1 MTEIDA
7 ETQARFDTGNEIGEL
22 AMRYFGGG
30 TEVTNAYWDIKG
42 AIETTQKLIK
52 DGSDIIYEA
61 IAMHPIDG
69 GYSRID
75 ILKRVED
82 GDEWDL
88 IEVKSSTNVK
98 DYHLDDMAFQYHV
111 FYGAGYKIRKC
122 FMMVIDNGYVRDGD
136 IDPQT
141 LFRLEDI
148 SGEVFARQ
156 SEVESVAGQLG
167 YVLER
172 KKEPDV
178 SIGARCFAPFECDYR
193 DHCWKYVPDYSVY
206 NVFQKPKAEEISRKH
221 GAALE
226 KLPTDIR
233 PGGVKA
239 FDVNSYLSDETIIDQ
254 DSIRGF
260 LDQLQYPLYFL
271 DYETVN
277 EAIPLFDGTRPY
289 QQIPFQFSIHIQESL
304 GAELTHHE
312 YLHKEQSDPRKN
324 FTERLVDMCGQN
336 GSVIVYNQAFE
347 IARNNELAAEF
358 PEHAAA
364 IEAINTRII
373 DLLVPFKKRWLYKPE
388 QKSSAS
394 IKAVLPA
401 FTDLSYDGL
410 EIVNGSEAMLQYGSF
425 LKGRLGGD
433 DLTTLWS
440 ALTEYCKQD
449 TYAMVLLLE
458 VLRKHAEEI

>member
-1 MTEIDA
+1 MLILTAKIHTA
-7 ETQARFDTGNEIGEL
+7 HFTFKAL
-22 AMRYFGGG
+22 K
-30 TEVTNAYWDIKG
+30 NAYWDIKG
-42 AIETTQKLIK
+42 AIASTQQLIK

-61 IAMHPIDG
+61 TAMHPIDG
-69 GYSRID
+69 CYSRID
-75 ILKRVED
+75 IIKRVE
-82 GDEWDL
+82 GSDEWDL
-88 IEVKSSTNVK
+88 IEVKSSTSVK

-111 FYGAGYKIRKC
+111 FYGAGYKIRRC
-122 FMMVIDNGYVRDGD
+122 LMMVINNSYVRNGD
-136 IDPQT
+136 INPQA

-148 SGEVFARQ
+148 SSEAFARQ
-156 SEVESVAGQLG
+156 NEVASVAGQLG

-193 DHCWKYVPDYSVY
+193 DHCWKHVPDYSVY

-221 GAALE
+221 GVSLE
-226 KLPTDIR
+226 KLPHNIR

-239 FDVNSYLSDETIIDQ
+239 LDVESYLSDETIIDQ
-254 DSIRGF
+254 GNIKGF
-260 LDQLQYPLYFL
+260 LDQLKYPLYFL

-289 QQIPFQFSIHIQESL
+289 QQIPFQFSLHIQN
-304 GAELTHHE
+304 APNAKLTHHE
-312 YLHKEQSDPRKN
+312 YLHKERSDPRRN
-324 FTERLVDMCGQN
+324 FAERLIGLCGKE
-336 GSVIVYNQAFE
+336 GSVIVYNQTFE
-347 IARNNELAAEF
+347 ISRNNELAKEF
-358 PEHAAA
+358 PEHAVE

-401 FTDLSYDGL
+401 YTDLSYDEL
-410 EIVNGSEAMLQYGSF
+410 EISNGSDAMLQYGGF
-425 LKGRLGGD
+425 LKGIID
-433 DLTTLWS
+433 DDSLSHMWRG
-440 ALTEYCKQD
+440 LTEYCKQD

-458 VLRKHAEEI
+458 TLRKQQQ